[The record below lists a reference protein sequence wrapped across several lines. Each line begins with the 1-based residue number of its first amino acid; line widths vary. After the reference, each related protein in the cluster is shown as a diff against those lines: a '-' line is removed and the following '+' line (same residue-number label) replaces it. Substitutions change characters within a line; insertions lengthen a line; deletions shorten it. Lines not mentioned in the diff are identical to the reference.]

1 MNEELLSSI
10 LFVLITWLLY
20 VIIQYI
26 RTYTYWKKRG
36 VPQIT
41 PIPFFGNTFSVTCG
55 EEPLYHFH
63 YKNYFKFKDHPFGG
77 YYDFGRP
84 VLLVR
89 DPELIN
95 HILTKDFA
103 YFQDRGFPYDEEK
116 EPLTANLFNM
126 GGPRWKNIRTKIT
139 PCFTTGKRKLMFE
152 MLKNCMDDL
161 KNIVRSNL
169 RNDEDVEFKDILARF
184 STDIITESAFGIK
197 AHTLKNPEA
206 EFRQMGRSL
215 IQPNSRIRP
224 IFLQICPKLM
234 QYFGVRFLSQEMND
248 FFQGFVKEAVE
259 FRKTNHVNRNDF
271 LNSMVQL
278 MENQTKEESGR
289 DITYASIAAE
299 CWFFFFAGFE
309 ASSSALS
316 MTLYELARNPE
327 IQRKVREEVDRVV
340 EKYDGEITYD
350 ALQEMTYME
359 MVIYG
364 NPTFNLNV
372 ISFSLLVTLSFCFT
386 ETIRLYPSLPFL
398 IRSCTKT
405 YKIPNSDTYIDKG
418 VSVVIPVVGLHRDPV
433 YYTDPEVYN
442 PENFSEEVKNS
453 RHHCTFLP
461 FGEGPRICIASRFGM
476 MQIKTGLATLIRNF
490 EFTPSS
496 KMITPLQLIPR
507 LILTN
512 CGSGVWL
519 KCSERSF
526 N

>member
-359 MVIYG
+359 MVIY
-364 NPTFNLNV
+364 
-372 ISFSLLVTLSFCFT
+372 